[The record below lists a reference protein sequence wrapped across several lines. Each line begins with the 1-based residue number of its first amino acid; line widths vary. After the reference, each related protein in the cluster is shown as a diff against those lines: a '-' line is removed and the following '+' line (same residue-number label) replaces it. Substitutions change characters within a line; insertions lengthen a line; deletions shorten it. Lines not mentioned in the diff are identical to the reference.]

1 MAKQVG
7 PTGKVYAEEI
17 QQEMLDI
24 VVAKSKRLG
33 VKNVVPW
40 LGTTTDTKLPENSVD
55 LILMVDVYHEFD
67 KPYEMAVSMVKSL
80 KKGGKLVFVEYRKE
94 DPRVPIKEVHKMSE
108 AQVKKEMSVLPVTW
122 VSTYKGLPRQHMIFF
137 EKK

>member
-1 MAKQVG
+1 
-7 PTGKVYAEEI
+7 
-17 QQEMLDI
+17 
-24 VVAKSKRLG
+24 
-33 VKNVVPW
+33 
-40 LGTTTDTKLPENSVD
+40 
-55 LILMVDVYHEFD
+55 
-67 KPYEMAVSMVKSL
+67 MVKSL